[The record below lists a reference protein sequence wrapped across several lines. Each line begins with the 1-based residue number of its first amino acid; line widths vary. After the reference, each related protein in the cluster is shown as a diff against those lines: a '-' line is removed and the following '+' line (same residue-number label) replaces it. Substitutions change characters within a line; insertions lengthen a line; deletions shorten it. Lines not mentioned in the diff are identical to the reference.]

1 MLNKTFLK
9 IKLPYAKDDA
19 DVKGSLNY
27 IVKTLNSTYL
37 PSEDTNSF
45 LSKLGITFS
54 QSYSAGASP
63 FTASYTFNHD
73 FGFIPS
79 GFMIIDNVH
88 SANASGA
95 DAFTRTSWTSTQ
107 ITITISITTGIVG
120 AFNGSFKILI
130 LR

>member
-9 IKLPYAKDDA
+9 VKLPYAKDDT
-19 DVKGSLNY
+19 DIKGSLNY

-37 PSEDTNSF
+37 PSESTDSF

-54 QSYSAGASP
+54 QSYAAGASP
-63 FTASYTFNHD
+63 FTSSFTFNHD

-79 GFMIIDNVH
+79 GFMIIDNTH
-88 SANASGA
+88 PANANGA
-95 DAFTRTSWTSTQ
+95 DSFTRASWTSTQ

-120 AFNGSFKILI
+120 AFNGSFKILV